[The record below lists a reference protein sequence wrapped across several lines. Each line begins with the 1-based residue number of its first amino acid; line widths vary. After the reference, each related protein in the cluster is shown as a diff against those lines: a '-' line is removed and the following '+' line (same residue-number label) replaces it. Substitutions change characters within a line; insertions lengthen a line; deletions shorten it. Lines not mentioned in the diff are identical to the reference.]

1 MSFEISLYFRHPELV
16 SVYCAMA
23 ILNQV
28 QHDDNAE
35 LQA

>member
-16 SVYCAMA
+16 SRSAAME

-28 QHDDNAE
+28 QHDDYAE
-35 LQA
+35 LEV